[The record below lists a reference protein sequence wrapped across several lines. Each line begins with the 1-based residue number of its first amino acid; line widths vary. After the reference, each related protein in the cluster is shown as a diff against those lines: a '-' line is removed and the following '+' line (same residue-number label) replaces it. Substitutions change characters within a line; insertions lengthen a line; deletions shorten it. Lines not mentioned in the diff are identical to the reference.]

1 MFILGLFRTNRMHD
15 SESETFV
22 IKSIPEEYSEKLE
35 KIGFSS
41 SPIEIATDEMEND
54 DYYSRVFSQTTRM
67 VTNKGCLEVKGKN
80 IDVIQ
85 IIQKG

>member
-1 MFILGLFRTNRMHD
+1 MHD
-15 SESETFV
+15 TESETFV

-35 KIGFSS
+35 KIGISS
-41 SPIEIATDEMEND
+41 TPIEITTDEMEND

>member
-35 KIGFSS
+35 KIGISS
-41 SPIEIATDEMEND
+41 SPIEITTDEMEND

-67 VTNKGCLEVKGKN
+67 ITNKGCLEVKGKN